1 MGDKN
6 KTFFRQKLEI
16 ILVGESP
23 EHFAITQTIIK
34 AHHLSF
40 LSLKLE
46 EIPEKRDTT
55 PGRQPQIVLIEQRT
69 AEPLDQLSKKIQRIL
84 VAFPRAVVIAIIQD
98 EFKAAALEWLPQNN
112 VLSLSQ
118 RELTETRKLEYA
130 LLAKTRGRYFEVP
143 HLDLFSM
150 TKIPFAASVRLALN
164 QKYLSVIAREAMLTD
179 EKVQKLSVHPVLYSD
194 FTEAFG
200 YQNYV
205 FTYYDTSGRG
215 LKKRVRASFINFVS
229 KALSL
234 NDYLLFDLRALT
246 EQELQ
251 TRYAA
256 LVEAGQK
263 LIEVLRFPEDHW
275 DTLRESLDNE
285 LIDIWRDPFVGVYAA
300 LLCLKSGKGD
310 PLVAL
315 LGGLWADLGLW
326 DLSAETHRN
335 YIKGGAEF
343 LAPDKEYREHVMN
356 SLNRC
361 LFKRLPLP
369 EEVKTLIVC
378 THERFDGK
386 GFPNQSPVD
395 KIPYEVWCV
404 QLAESIDYGVRTL
417 LAETGVGFRFVREK
431 VWEKENTQNGRLPP
445 EFIAEIADSLL

>member
-6 KTFFRQKLEI
+6 KNFFRQKLEI

-23 EHFAITQTIIK
+23 EHFAITQAIIQM
-34 AHHLSF
+34 HHLSF
-40 LSLKLE
+40 QSIKLE
-46 EIPEKRDTT
+46 DIPEQRDTT
-55 PGRQPQIVLIEQRT
+55 PGKQPQMVLIEQQGL
-69 AEPLDQLSKKIQRIL
+69 EPLEELSMKIQKIL
-84 VAFPRAVVIAIIQD
+84 VAFPRAVVIAVIQD
-98 EFKAAALEWLPQNN
+98 ASKAQALEWLPQSN
-112 VLSLSQ
+112 VLTLSQ
-118 RELTETRKLEYA
+118 RELSETRKLEYV

-150 TKIPFAASVRLALN
+150 TKIPFAASVRLSLN
-164 QKYLSVIAREAMLTD
+164 QKYLAVISREAVLTE

-194 FTEAFG
+194 FAEAFG

-215 LKKRVRASFINFVS
+215 LKKRVRASFIHFVS
-229 KALSL
+229 KALHL

-251 TRYAA
+251 DRYNE
-256 LVEAGQK
+256 LFEAGQK
-263 LIEVLRFPEDHW
+263 LIEVLRFAEDHW
-275 DTLRESLDNE
+275 DTIRESLDNE
-285 LIDIWRDPFVGVYAA
+285 LVEIWRDAFVGVYAA
-300 LLCLKSGKGD
+300 LLCLRSGRGD
-310 PLVAL
+310 PMTAL

-326 DLSAETHRN
+326 DLSAETHKS
-335 YIKGGAEF
+335 YLKEGAEA
-343 LAPDKEYREHVMN
+343 LASDKEYREHVMN

-369 EEVKTLIVC
+369 EEVKALIVC

-386 GFPNQSPVD
+386 GFPNQSPAD

-431 VWEKENTQNGRLPP
+431 VWEKENIQGGRFPP
-445 EFIAEIADSLL
+445 EFLAEISEALL